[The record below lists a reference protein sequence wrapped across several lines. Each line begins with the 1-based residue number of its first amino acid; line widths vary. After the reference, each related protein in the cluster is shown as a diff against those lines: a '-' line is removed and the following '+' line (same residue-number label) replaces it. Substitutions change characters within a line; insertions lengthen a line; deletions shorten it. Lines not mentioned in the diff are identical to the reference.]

1 MRRLATTSVSYFDI
15 NATGQ
20 LSTKLFEN
28 VHAIGNGIGNDL
40 VLMLESSMCALLSI
54 IVTFIINWK
63 LTLIMLCFLPFIII
77 SSHLFSMLT
86 ARETVKELNS
96 YSRAG
101 EIAQE
106 VFSSIRTVF
115 SFNGSDYEK
124 KRYEKELNTTQ
135 SSSIRK
141 GVAYG
146 LYVGWNNLIIHVI
159 YAAGFMFGLLL
170 MLDSGRYETTLS
182 DVVIVVTIFAQGITF
197 LGLIGPFLQSFT
209 EARGAAIDVF
219 RIIDEVQNETSESN
233 INEDEIWNT
242 NESANKVIN
251 ITSQIRFDNVN
262 FAYPNRKDVPILNN
276 LTLTARAGETTA
288 LVGSSGCGKSTC
300 TSLLLRFYD
309 VLSGSITINNRQINE
324 YNLQELRQSIGIVTQ
339 EPILFATS
347 IYENIAYGK
356 KNATQTEVEE
366 AAKQANAHN
375 FIIQLPNKYQTLVG
389 ERGAQLSGGEKQR
402 VALARALIKHPSILL
417 LDEATSALDN
427 VNEELVQDALDRACQ
442 GRTTIVIAHR
452 LRTIQ
457 NAHKIYVIDNGR
469 VIEEGTHASLMEQKG
484 GRYQEMVNSQ
494 TRKEPENDRI
504 VAVNE
509 REIEDKKL
517 SSERPYLLEDDKIL
531 SEKESIRKPITE
543 KDALF
548 RLLSMNKPEYIHI
561 LIGCILCAIA
571 GATLPAFAILLLKLL
586 MAFKSCTDS
595 SKVQNVLIFGFS
607 MIALGI
613 VTMVIRFFQFASFG
627 KVGSKLTYRIRSTAF
642 SSFLR
647 QEVAYF
653 DREENN
659 SNSICTR
666 LSSDALAVQKMAGT
680 RLGIIFETMT
690 MAAFALIFGG
700 FFSWQIA
707 LIVFVFLLVG
717 FIFAY
722 AYITLQATLTNRCGD
737 LSKMASSL
745 AGESIYHI
753 RTVKQ
758 LLIEKLMLQQF
769 SELIWQSFKIT
780 RNYSILTGI
789 LYTCMWMSAIYTI
802 SVAYWRV
809 LVLVENGKMK
819 SENIII
825 IFAFATFFLQA
836 IRIALSLFD
845 DMGSSLTAAQ
855 NFFELFDR
863 IPAIDNSSTEG
874 RKLVSKRD
882 GKKHIAELCVTR
894 YNVCDG

>member
-1 MRRLATTSVSYFDI
+1 
-15 NATGQ
+15 
-20 LSTKLFEN
+20 
-28 VHAIGNGIGNDL
+28 
-40 VLMLESSMCALLSI
+40 
-54 IVTFIINWK
+54 
-63 LTLIMLCFLPFIII
+63 
-77 SSHLFSMLT
+77 MLT

-324 YNLQELRQSIGIVTQ
+324 YNLQDLRQSIGIVSQ

-427 VNEELVQDALDRACQ
+427 VNEELVQDALDRARQ

-494 TRKEPENDRI
+494 TRKKPENDRI
-504 VAVNE
+504 IAANE

-517 SSERPYLLEDDKIL
+517 SSERFYLLEDDKKL

-543 KDALF
+543 KAALF
-548 RLLSMNKPEYIHI
+548 RLLSMNKPEYVHI
-561 LIGCILCAIA
+561 LIGCILCAVA
-571 GATLPAFAILLLKLL
+571 GATLPVFTILLLKLL
-586 MAFKSCTDS
+586 VAFKNCTDS

-607 MIALGI
+607 IIALGI

>member
-1 MRRLATTSVSYFDI
+1 
-15 NATGQ
+15 
-20 LSTKLFEN
+20 
-28 VHAIGNGIGNDL
+28 
-40 VLMLESSMCALLSI
+40 
-54 IVTFIINWK
+54 
-63 LTLIMLCFLPFIII
+63 
-77 SSHLFSMLT
+77 MLT

-242 NESANKVIN
+242 NESANKSFTEARGAAIDVFRIIDEVQNETSESNINEDEIWNTNESANKVIN

-324 YNLQELRQSIGIVTQ
+324 YNLQDLRQSIGIVSQ

-427 VNEELVQDALDRACQ
+427 VNEELVQDALDRARQ

-494 TRKEPENDRI
+494 TRKKPENDRI
-504 VAVNE
+504 IAANE

-517 SSERPYLLEDDKIL
+517 SSERFYLLEDDKKL

-543 KDALF
+543 KAALF
-548 RLLSMNKPEYIHI
+548 RLLSMNKPEYVHI
-561 LIGCILCAIA
+561 LIGCILCAVA
-571 GATLPAFAILLLKLL
+571 GATLPVFTILLLKLL
-586 MAFKSCTDS
+586 VAFKNCTDS

-607 MIALGI
+607 IIALGI